1 MKKLTRDKQI
11 KRWFLSIPVLTC
23 IAACIISG
31 WMEELEWE
39 HPAPPEPRTDMRYD
53 YRPAVQ
59 TTKQPP
65 RTVMQFQSEENKLIE
80 EFSKEDYYD
89 IVDYYGGLDGE
100 FSDVDYNEIRDYFE
114 D

>member
-1 MKKLTRDKQI
+1 
-11 KRWFLSIPVLTC
+11 
-23 IAACIISG
+23 
-31 WMEELEWE
+31 
-39 HPAPPEPRTDMRYD
+39 
-53 YRPAVQ
+53 
-59 TTKQPP
+59 
-65 RTVMQFQSEENKLIE
+65 MQFQSEENKLIE